1 MKMMMAT
8 KKKMKKKKLPCTG
21 RRRRANYF
29 FVYFSLSLS
38 FTLSP
43 YLVSPLN
50 FFSSAAFNLFFPFAF
65 KKHLE
70 KKKKSL
76 QHSTVFISNRT
87 ASRVVENEV
96 ENERENHEKK

>member
-1 MKMMMAT
+1 MMMKMMMAT

-50 FFSSAAFNLFFPFAF
+50 FFFFSSLQFVFPFCF
-65 KKHLE
+65 
-70 KKKKSL
+70 
-76 QHSTVFISNRT
+76 
-87 ASRVVENEV
+87 
-96 ENERENHEKK
+96 